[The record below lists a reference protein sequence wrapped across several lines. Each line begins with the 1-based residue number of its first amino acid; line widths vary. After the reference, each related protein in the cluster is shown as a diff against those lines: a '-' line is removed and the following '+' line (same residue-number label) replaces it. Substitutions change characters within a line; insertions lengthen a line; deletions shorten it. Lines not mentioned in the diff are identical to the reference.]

1 MPVSLPRSYQV
12 PSTAVP
18 YSWSM
23 PLLAAAMLFDL
34 DGVLADSTRS
44 VVRAWSAWARRVG
57 LDPDEL
63 IPKVHG
69 RRAIETI
76 RSVRP
81 ELDAE
86 AELTTLV
93 ADETTDNDD
102 TVEIPGAGALVRS
115 LPSDAWAIVTS
126 GLRDVAT
133 ARLVAAGI
141 PIPAI
146 MITAESIERG
156 KPDPDCYLRGA
167 AALGVAPAACV
178 VVEDAP
184 IGAAA
189 ARAAGMRLV
198 GLTTTHSRAELEPA
212 ELILPDLTHVSVKVM
227 ERTIGTGRGSVRLEI
242 GAKR

>member
-1 MPVSLPRSYQV
+1 
-12 PSTAVP
+12 
-18 YSWSM
+18 M
-23 PLLAAAMLFDL
+23 PLPLVATALLFDL
-34 DGVLADSTRS
+34 DGVLADSTPS
-44 VVRAWSAWARRVG
+44 VTRAWSAWARRVG

-63 IPKVHG
+63 LPKVHG

-86 AELTTLV
+86 AELASLV

-102 TVEIPGAGALVRS
+102 TEEIPGARALVS
-115 LPSDAWAIVTS
+115 ALPPEAWAIVTS
-126 GLRDVAT
+126 GLREVAT
-133 ARLVAAGI
+133 ARLVAARI
-141 PIPAI
+141 PLPRV

-156 KPDPDCYLRGA
+156 KPDPECYLKGA
-167 AALGVAPAACV
+167 TALGVDPAECV

-198 GLTTTHSRAELEPA
+198 ALTTTHRREQLEPA
-212 ELILPDLTHVSVKVM
+212 DLIVPDLTHLTVGLGG
-227 ERTIGTGRGSVRLEI
+227 ENGAAPARRGLKIDVRV
-242 GAKR
+242 

>member
-1 MPVSLPRSYQV
+1 MSI
-12 PSTAVP
+12 
-18 YSWSM
+18 
-23 PLLAAAMLFDL
+23 LASAILFDL

-63 IPKVHG
+63 LPKVHG

-76 RSVRP
+76 RAARP

-86 AELTTLV
+86 AELATLI

-102 TVEIPGAGALVRS
+102 TEEIPGARALVS
-115 LPSDAWAIVTS
+115 ALPADAWAIVTS

-141 PIPAI
+141 PIPRI

-156 KPDPDCYLRGA
+156 KPNPECYLKGA
-167 AALGVAPAACV
+167 AALGADPRDCV

-184 IGAAA
+184 IGATA

-198 GLTTTHSRAELEPA
+198 ALTTTHRADQLEPA
-212 ELILPDLTHVSVKVM
+212 DLVVADLTRVVVQAI
-227 ERTIGTGRGSVRLEI
+227 ERTNGTGPRSIWLEI
-242 GAKR
+242 GTRDG

>member
-1 MPVSLPRSYQV
+1 
-12 PSTAVP
+12 
-18 YSWSM
+18 M
-23 PLLAAAMLFDL
+23 PLIASALLFDL

-44 VVRAWSAWARRVG
+44 VTRAWSAWARRVG

-63 IPKVHG
+63 LPKVHG

-76 RSVRP
+76 RAARP

-86 AELTTLV
+86 AELATLI

-102 TVEIPGAGALVRS
+102 TREIPGARALVS
-115 LPSDAWAIVTS
+115 ALPPESWAIVTS
-126 GLRDVAT
+126 GLREVAT

-141 PIPAI
+141 PLPGI

-167 AALGVAPAACV
+167 AALGVDPARCI

-184 IGAAA
+184 IGATA
-189 ARAAGMRLV
+189 ARAAGMRLIA
-198 GLTTTHSRAELEPA
+198 LTTTHRAEQLLPA
-212 ELILPDLTHVSVKVM
+212 DLVVPDLTHLAVRVVTRSN
-227 ERTIGTGRGSVRLEI
+227 GSDRGSVRLEI
-242 GAKR
+242 GPIV

>member
-1 MPVSLPRSYQV
+1 MTVSLSSR
-12 PSTAVP
+12 A
-18 YSWSM
+18 
-23 PLLAAAMLFDL
+23 LLFDL

-86 AELTTLV
+86 AELATLI

-102 TVEIPGAGALVRS
+102 TVEIPGAIALVS
-115 LPSDAWAIVTS
+115 GLPPDAWAIVTS
-126 GLRDVAT
+126 GLREVAT
-133 ARLVAAGI
+133 ARLIAAGV
-141 PIPAI
+141 PIPRV

-156 KPDPDCYLRGA
+156 KPDPDCYLKGA
-167 AALGVAPAACV
+167 AALGLSPAECV

-184 IGAAA
+184 IGATA
-189 ARAAGMRLV
+189 ARAAGMRLIA
-198 GLTTTHSRAELEPA
+198 LTTTHEARQLEPA
-212 ELILPDLTHVSVKVM
+212 DLIVPDLTHLSVSV
-227 ERTIGTGRGSVRLEI
+227 EPAPNGAQRGHRLVVT
-242 GAKR
+242 AR